1 MKNAVEVKTIDRMK
15 LERFIL
21 DQKGKIFSC
30 VFIKK
35 DGTIRKM
42 SCRLGVT
49 KGIKGTGKPIS
60 NSSNSYMTVYDMQK
74 KNYRV
79 INLATLINIQIGGV
93 GYNVKG

>member
-42 SCRLGVT
+42 SCRL
-49 KGIKGTGKPIS
+49 
-60 NSSNSYMTVYDMQK
+60 VYDMQK